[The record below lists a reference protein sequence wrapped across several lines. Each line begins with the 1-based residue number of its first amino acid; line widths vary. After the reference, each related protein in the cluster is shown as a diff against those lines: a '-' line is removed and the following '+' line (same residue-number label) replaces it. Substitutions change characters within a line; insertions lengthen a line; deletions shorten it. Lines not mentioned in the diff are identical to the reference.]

1 MQRRTF
7 IKKAGVSGIAL
18 TTIPSLTLFNE
29 PEYSIEE
36 LMGKADINLFGEG
49 INLRQEA
56 HDAFLKMKKAAYSAG
71 FDVKMISSYRS
82 FEKQKAIFE
91 RKFINYTEI
100 DNIEPLDAIDK
111 IIEYSTIPGTSR
123 HHWGT
128 DIDIIDGYPRVSGD
142 VLVPEKFEA
151 GGPFENFKKWLDK
164 NANSFGFYLVYTDD
178 FFRKGF
184 KYEPWHY
191 SYAPLS
197 KPMLKQFR
205 KTNIFKHLLNE
216 EFDGS
221 EHFTTRFLKTYIQ
234 NNILGVNEELL

>member
-151 GGPFENFKKWLDK
+151 GGPFENFKKWLDQ

-216 EFDGS
+216 EFYGS

>member
-1 MQRRTF
+1 MCIRD
-7 IKKAGVSGIAL
+7 S
-18 TTIPSLTLFNE
+18 
-29 PEYSIEE
+29 
-36 LMGKADINLFGEG
+36 
-49 INLRQEA
+49 
-56 HDAFLKMKKAAYSAG
+56 
-71 FDVKMISSYRS
+71 
-82 FEKQKAIFE
+82 
-91 RKFINYTEI
+91 
-100 DNIEPLDAIDK
+100 
-111 IIEYSTIPGTSR
+111 STIPGTSR

-151 GGPFENFKKWLDK
+151 GGPFENFKKWLDQ

>member
-216 EFDGS
+216 EFYGS